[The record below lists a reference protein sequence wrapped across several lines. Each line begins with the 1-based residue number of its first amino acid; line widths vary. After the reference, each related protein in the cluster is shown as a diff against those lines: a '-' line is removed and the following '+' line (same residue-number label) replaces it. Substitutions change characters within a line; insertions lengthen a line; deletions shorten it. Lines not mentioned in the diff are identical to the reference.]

1 MNTTPP
7 PSKKVLNRSRLRF
20 GLVNILSSGDEQ
32 AFSPFHTVIVRALG
46 GGDMHLAFV
55 GGTMQSIGT
64 MFAWTG
70 ATLLRIMGFNRG
82 AYMLVLIIGAIIQ
95 AALVVLLVSAAKSSD
110 WATFALYGYLALL
123 TAMSISNGAQ
133 STVGTSWIGDL
144 VPVHQRGWFVS
155 GMAIISNIGLI
166 LFQLFFAYL
175 AVRMEG
181 LWGYAALMGLTCV
194 TSIMAVLLC
203 RSIPNRRSLALKFVS
218 REPAEHVNYWYRP
231 MWLLIWFECAWRIG
245 RVALGAF
252 TTAYLLDY
260 FGLQLDRIILIY
272 MLVNVVNIFMLYVVG
287 RVSDRIGN
295 RLPLA
300 IVSGICAASML
311 LWVTSAWW
319 GLWAIIAYNIINGM
333 AGSTHWL
340 LVTNLSLQVYPAK
353 GRANFLSFSRIFLG
367 GALIVA
373 ATLAG
378 YLMSIMRGWSTNLWG
393 TEFNQYHAFFLG
405 CTVVTFSC
413 LIPLWLLGNIKM
425 PDPAESIVD
434 KNGD

>member
-1 MNTTPP
+1 VNTAPP
-7 PSKKVLNRSRLRF
+7 PSKQVLNRSRLRF
-20 GLVNILSSGDEQ
+20 GLVNIFSSGDEQ

-55 GGTMQSIGT
+55 GGTLSSIGA

-70 ATLLRIMGFNRG
+70 ATLLRLIGFNRR

-95 AALVVLLVSAAKSSD
+95 AALVVLLVLAAKNSA

-133 STVGTSWIGDL
+133 STVSTSWIGDL

-166 LFQLFFAYL
+166 LFQMFFAYL

-181 LWGYAALMGLTCV
+181 LLGYAALMGLTCV
-194 TSIMAVLLC
+194 TSIVAVLLC
-203 RSIPNRRSLALKFVS
+203 RSIPTRRSQAVKFVS
-218 REPAEHVNYWYRP
+218 REPAEHVNYRYRP

-245 RVALGAF
+245 RVALAAF

-260 FGLQLDRIILIY
+260 FGLKLDRIILIY

-287 RVSDRIGN
+287 RVSDRTGN

-300 IVSGICAASML
+300 LVSGICAASML
-311 LWVTSAWW
+311 LWAGSAWW
-319 GLWAIIAYNIINGM
+319 GVWAIIAYNIINGM
-333 AGSTHWL
+333 AGSTHWM
-340 LVTNLSLQVYPAK
+340 LVTNLSLQVYPAR

-367 GALIVA
+367 GALMVS

-378 YLMSIMRGWSTNLWG
+378 YLMSLMRGWSFVLWG
-393 TEFNQYHAFFLG
+393 AEFNHYHVFFLG

-413 LIPLWLLGNIKM
+413 LIPLWLLGKIKM
-425 PDPAESIVD
+425 PDPGESIVD

>member
-1 MNTTPP
+1 VNTTPP
-7 PSKKVLNRSRLRF
+7 PSKKVLNGSRLRF

-70 ATLLRIMGFNRG
+70 ATLLRIMGFNRR

-123 TAMSISNGAQ
+123 TAMSVSNGAQ

-175 AVRMEG
+175 AVRLDG

-194 TSIMAVLLC
+194 TSIVAVLLC
-203 RSIPNRRSLALKFVS
+203 RSIPTRPSLAVKFVS
-218 REPAEHVNYWYRP
+218 RRPEEHVNYRYRP

-252 TTAYLLDY
+252 TTVYLLDY
-260 FGLQLDRIILIY
+260 FGLKLDRIILIY

-319 GLWAIIAYNIINGM
+319 GLWAIIAYNVVNGM

-367 GALIVA
+367 GALMAA

-378 YLMSIMRGWSTNLWG
+378 YLMSIMRGWSINLWG
-393 TEFNQYHAFFLG
+393 TEFNHYHVFFLG

-413 LIPLWLLGNIKM
+413 LVPLWLLGKIKM
-425 PDPAESIVD
+425 PDPEESIVD